1 MGGKG
6 HIFFPSRPGHV
17 VCEIADDT
25 GLLAGGPY
33 LPFESTGPSRQ
44 GATFLMPS
52 WFAGK
57 IPRPYPPLDEINYL
71 YIPFAKPDFLCTK
84 N

>member
-6 HIFFPSRPGHV
+6 HIFFPSGPGHV

-33 LPFESTGPSRQ
+33 LPFETTGPSRQ

-52 WFAGK
+52 WFAG
-57 IPRPYPPLDEINYL
+57 
-71 YIPFAKPDFLCTK
+71 
-84 N
+84 